1 MAKKTFTKYPSSSVK
16 ASSIKRPQPTYE
28 TVGDLKK
35 ALSQF
40 PDDYAIRLIGQQGWG
55 VDENGDLCFIK
66 NIADYDN
73 ACEIEIF

>member
-1 MAKKTFTKYPSSSVK
+1 MKRKFTKYPSTAIS
-16 ASSIKRPQPTYE
+16 ASSYGNPVKSKYN

-40 PDDYAIRLIGQQGWG
+40 PDSYPIRVIGQHGWG
-55 VDENGDLCFIK
+55 IDENQDLCFI
-66 NIADYDN
+66 NDIVDYDD